1 MILNHPNQYDFD
13 LLNEEDS
20 DLYTYTFDLAK
31 LEKISPYYGQSV
43 WESLKN
49 ALKEFISDKS
59 TNFVIF
65 SGDDFYDG
73 LPISYQIGILGD
85 IENNLH
91 KILIQ
96 EFQKHDAFS
105 EFYFSEN
112 ESLIAQY
119 RFYKKKVYIYNQFES
134 DSFFDETIGRDVYP
148 RYLLHED
155 MMGYLS

>member
-49 ALKEFISDKS
+49 ALKEFIPDKS

-105 EFYFSEN
+105 
-112 ESLIAQY
+112 
-119 RFYKKKVYIYNQFES
+119 
-134 DSFFDETIGRDVYP
+134 
-148 RYLLHED
+148 
-155 MMGYLS
+155 